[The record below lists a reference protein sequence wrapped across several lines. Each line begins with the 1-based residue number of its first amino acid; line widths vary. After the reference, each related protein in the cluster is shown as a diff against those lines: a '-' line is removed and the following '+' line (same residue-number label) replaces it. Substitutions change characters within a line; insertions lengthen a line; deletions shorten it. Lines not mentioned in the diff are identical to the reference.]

1 MFSYKKRRI
10 LESFSESLESFPRVF
25 ALKEGL
31 VWFPRVFVLKEGLVW
46 FPRGFTLKNIGGL

>member
-1 MFSYKKRRI
+1 MFSYKNGGI

-31 VWFPRVFVLKEGLVW
+31 VWFPRVFVLKEGLER